1 MKMTVEYPFIF
12 ESTMIKYKGERKK
25 KKHMENHKII
35 FIFSVISDLC
45 KDHFLS
51 LG

>member
-25 KKHMENHKII
+25 KKTYGK
-35 FIFSVISDLC
+35 S
-45 KDHFLS
+45 
-51 LG
+51 